1 MGVAMRQ
8 QLAARLLAAAVS
20 IAALSISYA
29 QQQTPFAATRT
40 DSNRGATPEHQ
51 PPLRNYEIYE
61 PPHVPHEPEAKLCE
75 VTLIQHDFS
84 GWYRPA
90 IVDYRVPEGCGEPE
104 DWAAIVLNVTVTS
117 RGRQF
122 DRLGSLSLSHVE
134 IWRTSTAEPTASGI
148 IWTSLRD
155 VTAYRPLF
163 AREGQLM
170 FYEDNT
176 VDE

>member
-1 MGVAMRQ
+1 MRQ

-104 DWAAIVLNVTVTS
+104 VSADELSRVSVTV
-117 RGRQF
+117 
-122 DRLGSLSLSHVE
+122 
-134 IWRTSTAEPTASGI
+134 
-148 IWTSLRD
+148 
-155 VTAYRPLF
+155 Y
-163 AREGQLM
+163 
-170 FYEDNT
+170 
-176 VDE
+176 